1 MKFKGLEDR
10 MLYYRGLSDYRLI
23 PNSYVLLM
31 LDGRSFSSF
40 VKNYFDKP
48 FDDKFINMMNET
60 AKYLCEKIQGCKF
73 AYVQSDEI
81 SLVITDFDTPNSDSF
96 FGYRLEKI
104 LSISA
109 SMASAKFNQLM
120 TLEALRRAVDGLDEY
135 GCINTEEVIANV
147 KLLEFDCKAWNVPS
161 YNDVFAWNLFRQN
174 DCLKNSKQQ
183 AAQAW
188 LPHKQLVN
196 KTADEQIALLKEK
209 QGIDWNDFDDGKK
222 YGRFIYKETV
232 TMNSEQ
238 YGTFERDKFVI
249 HSAWVLNDENGKEK
263 FEKLSKIPQ
272 KS

>member
-1 MKFKGLEDR
+1 MKFEGLEDR

-40 VKNYFDKP
+40 VKNYFEKP

-120 TLEALRRAVDGLDEY
+120 TLEVLRRAVDGLDEY
-135 GCINTEEVIANV
+135 GCINTEEVIANA
-147 KLLEFDCKAWNVPS
+147 KLFEFDCKAWNVPS

-183 AAQAW
+183 AA
-188 LPHKQLVN
+188 LGFLISN
-196 KTADEQIALLKEK
+196 L
-209 QGIDWNDFDDGKK
+209 
-222 YGRFIYKETV
+222 
-232 TMNSEQ
+232 
-238 YGTFERDKFVI
+238 
-249 HSAWVLNDENGKEK
+249 
-263 FEKLSKIPQ
+263 
-272 KS
+272 

>member
-1 MKFKGLEDR
+1 MKFEGLEDR

-31 LDGRSFSSF
+31 LDGRAFSSF

-135 GCINTEEVIANV
+135 RCINTEKVIANV
-147 KLLEFDCKAWNVPS
+147 KLFEFD
-161 YNDVFAWNLFRQN
+161 
-174 DCLKNSKQQ
+174 
-183 AAQAW
+183 
-188 LPHKQLVN
+188 
-196 KTADEQIALLKEK
+196 
-209 QGIDWNDFDDGKK
+209 
-222 YGRFIYKETV
+222 
-232 TMNSEQ
+232 
-238 YGTFERDKFVI
+238 
-249 HSAWVLNDENGKEK
+249 
-263 FEKLSKIPQ
+263 
-272 KS
+272 